1 MTEGKKGQK
10 REDRMKKMK
19 KNKEITAGK
28 KKEKKESCIIEKS
41 KTIGKQRQGKKTI
54 KNPIKVDLLY
64 RIKEENILY

>member
-1 MTEGKKGQK
+1 
-10 REDRMKKMK
+10 MK